1 MADYSVF
8 GSSDGSG
15 GFEVGYSE
23 YSYYLAADNS
33 AFTFNAPVTPT
44 SFVYTRNIPADSG
57 TLTLSGADVS
67 LVYADYRVVADSGA
81 YALDGTASAFVFTRV
96 LAADSGSF
104 SLTGIDATIEQVY
117 LMPAAVRS
125 YTITAPPVSLKT
137 SRKLQIDS
145 VDYTL
150 TLASASVIKQVPITV
165 DSGAYTLTGTAARFD
180 YSAYSEW
187 VVQSKSSATWAAA

>member
-1 MADYSVF
+1 MAIL
-8 GSSDGSG
+8 GQEDG
-15 GFEVGYSE
+15 FVGAPE
-23 YSYYLAADNS
+23 PVREITLAAENS
-33 AFTFNAPVTPT
+33 SFTFNAPVTPT
-44 SFVYTRNIPADSG
+44 SFVYTRNIPTDTG
-57 TLTLSGADVS
+57 TYTIAGYDVS
-67 LVYADYRVVADSGA
+67 LVYADYWVVADSGTF
-81 YALDGTASAFVFTRV
+81 ALTGTDSDFVFTRV
-96 LAADSGSF
+96 MASDSGSF
-104 SLTGIDATIEQVY
+104 TITGTDATLGQAY
-117 LMPAAVRS
+117 LMPAAFSS

-187 VVQSKSSATWAAA
+187 VVQSKSTATWAAA